1 MSNQPVL
8 QLQNGLVR
16 MNVGLATVSN
26 QPVAKPAATVR
37 TTGIGLTT
45 VSNQPVVKL
54 RTSLRDTSLGLTTVS
69 NQSVVKPDA
78 LSAHQFSGL
87 TTVTNQSV
95 VKPMRANPQTR
106 CRIGRLNQM
115 IKRRYSCFATQDG
128 VPVRSGSPQALIPV
142 PTTVQLA
149 LARRTYVTP
158 SVAYAGNSNPLC
170 HV

>member
-87 TTVTNQSV
+87 TTVSNQSV

-115 IKRRYSCFATQDG
+115 IKRRYSCFCDPGRGSRPKRISAG
-128 VPVRSGSPQALIPV
+128 VNSCPNDSTACFSSQNICYPVGSIC
-142 PTTVQLA
+142 
-149 LARRTYVTP
+149 
-158 SVAYAGNSNPLC
+158 GK
-170 HV
+170 